1 MPPPSPFSCC
11 SSSSSSPFL
20 LFLLRR
26 PMALRLYSAFVVS
39 VVELTRELP
48 SEENSTLLFPF
59 HVMNESDVPLL
70 MGPQPGQS
78 LSNGDEDTDT
88 ASAALSTGRWRFG
101 DIGG

>member
-1 MPPPSPFSCC
+1 MLFFVVVFSVSSVSA
-11 SSSSSSPFL
+11 SSSYSSP
-20 LFLLRR
+20 
-26 PMALRLYSAFVVS
+26 FVVS

-48 SEENSTLLFPF
+48 PEENSTLLFPF

-78 LSNGDEDTDT
+78 LSNEDEDTDT

-101 DIGG
+101 DIRG